1 MSMNNSNRDLL
12 VLFKQELMTPQAIE
26 HEVAWLHEL
35 LFMVERLDNFVKAH
49 ELLDLNRYKVINKP
63 VELKKVIRKKKE
75 QAFVFLNNMN

>member
-1 MSMNNSNRDLL
+1 MNNSNRDLL

-26 HEVAWLHEL
+26 QEVAWLHEL

-75 QAFVFLNNMN
+75 QAFIFVNNKN

>member
-1 MSMNNSNRDLL
+1 MNNSNRDLL

-26 HEVAWLHEL
+26 QEVAWLHEL

-75 QAFVFLNNMN
+75 QAFIFLNNMN

>member
-1 MSMNNSNRDLL
+1 MNNSNRDLL

-49 ELLDLNRYKVINKP
+49 ELLDLNKYKITNKP
-63 VELKKVIRKKKE
+63 FDIKKAIRRKKD
-75 QAFVFLNNMN
+75 QAFVFLNNKN